1 MFCVV
6 PCALCESGGGG
17 VLRCA
22 FCVVRSRGGE
32 EFCVVRCAL
41 CEPDAVPSLF
51 RFAERRTQ
59 NAQHLHV
66 RRVDAAREE
75 TSEAA
80 ADTGSAPLATASSI
94 AETIALPTTTPSA
107 RDAAA
112 RTSSGAEM
120 PNSTAKGSFFTF
132 LLTRPPSSASPS
144 GN

>member
-80 ADTGSAPLATASSI
+80 ADTGSAPLPTASSL
-94 AETIALPTTTPSA
+94 AGTIALPPPTPSA
-107 RDAAA
+107 AGA
-112 RTSSGAEM
+112 RAGTGSGARL
-120 PNSTAKGSFFTF
+120 PNPAPQARFCTF
-132 LLTRPPSSASPS
+132 RVARA
-144 GN
+144 